1 MFFDKKNSGPKK
13 FFGPWWEHCH
23 CKFYGAVFSDSFF
36 FSHDE
41 MWNLIQFSFTCMF
54 FDERISGPKIPSL
67 DHGENVAASAANF
80 TVPFAQTI
88 FFSVTKQFSF
98 NCMFFD

>member
-1 MFFDKKNSGPKK
+1 
-13 FFGPWWEHCH
+13 
-23 CKFYGAVFSDSFF
+23 
-36 FSHDE
+36 
-41 MWNLIQFSFTCMF
+41 MF